1 MAYTSRKNYRY
12 RPFFIPTVGTIHSQL
27 GNKMFPSW
35 EYLLH
40 NQGEESVPNKGRL
53 LSNKRWLLLDK
64 CRLFDNNRII
74 LEKGHE
80 SYRKNMYLCSRKKK
94 KETCMTIVCPS
105 GHGFYSM
112 Y

>member
-1 MAYTSRKNYRY
+1 MVLSAKIQHLFLIWHILPEKTTATDLFYSHRGNN
-12 RPFFIPTVGTIHSQL
+12 PFPG
-27 GNKMFPSW
+27 W

-80 SYRKNMYLCSRKKK
+80 SYRKNTYLCSRKKRRK
-94 KETCMTIVCPS
+94 
-105 GHGFYSM
+105 HA
-112 Y
+112 